1 MLLLLLLQCTLRK
14 LAGRARLQG
23 VSWLA
28 PECFRGEGLSKYSDV
43 YAFGILMWEL
53 YTGEVRRQATT
64 DGKLWGAA
72 CAAHCDWIAPVA
84 SVEAHC
90 DMCSLQLV

>member
-1 MLLLLLLQCTLRK
+1 MRRTWQLALMWLYLPLLPLLLLLPPMLQCTLRK

-43 YAFGILMWEL
+43 YAYGILMWEL

-64 DGKLWGAA
+64 DVKGIL
-72 CAAHCDWIAPVA
+72 
-84 SVEAHC
+84 
-90 DMCSLQLV
+90 